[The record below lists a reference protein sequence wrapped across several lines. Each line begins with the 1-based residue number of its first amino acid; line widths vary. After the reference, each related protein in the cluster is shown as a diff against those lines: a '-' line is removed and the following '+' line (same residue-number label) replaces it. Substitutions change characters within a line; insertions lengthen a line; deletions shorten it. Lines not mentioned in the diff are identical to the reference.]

1 MINVTDI
8 EEKVKA
14 IICHKLGVKEKKITP
29 QASFKNDLGANS
41 LDMVELIIEF
51 EKEFKI
57 AIPDE
62 EEEKISTVA
71 EAVKYIRKNIE
82 LRVNLPYIR
91 TALLRG

>member
-1 MINVTDI
+1 
-8 EEKVKA
+8 
-14 IICHKLGVKEKKITP
+14 
-29 QASFKNDLGANS
+29 
-41 LDMVELIIEF
+41 MVELIIEF